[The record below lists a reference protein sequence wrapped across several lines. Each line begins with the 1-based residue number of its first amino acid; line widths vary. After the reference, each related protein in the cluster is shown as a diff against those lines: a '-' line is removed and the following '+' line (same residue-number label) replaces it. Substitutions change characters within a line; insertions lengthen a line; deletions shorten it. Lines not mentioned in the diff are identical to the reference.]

1 MFEIKSLSY
10 QYPSGRTGLQDIS
23 LEGGPGERIVLMGP
37 NGSGKSTLLRSLATE
52 LLYPKGPIV
61 IFGQPIFRNLQEVR
75 RKIGFAGDHPIHL
88 PSLTGME
95 NAQLFTDLYG
105 LERKDA
111 GPVLEKLFAIFGLSK
126 VKHVPVGSYS
136 HGMKKKLQLVESLAH
151 NPEFIILDEPTL
163 GLDPSALKAFV
174 DSMHHSQNQE
184 KCIVLATN
192 HPELATKIATS
203 VAFMVDGEIVVQG
216 SPAELLQ
223 QLDNEAKVEI
233 WTSGTV
239 DEDIVLEG
247 GIRARVFPDRIIA
260 NMPTDVAGLPT
271 LMEKILD
278 AGLEISKVE
287 ITRPDLADVFGLLT
301 GTSLENDHLP
311 RAGS

>member
-1 MFEIKSLSY
+1 
-10 QYPSGRTGLQDIS
+10 
-23 LEGGPGERIVLMGP
+23 
-37 NGSGKSTLLRSLATE
+37 
-52 LLYPKGPIV
+52 
-61 IFGQPIFRNLQEVR
+61 
-75 RKIGFAGDHPIHL
+75 
-88 PSLTGME
+88 
-95 NAQLFTDLYG
+95 
-105 LERKDA
+105 
-111 GPVLEKLFAIFGLSK
+111 
-126 VKHVPVGSYS
+126 
-136 HGMKKKLQLVESLAH
+136 
-151 NPEFIILDEPTL
+151 
-163 GLDPSALKAFV
+163 
-174 DSMHHSQNQE
+174 
-184 KCIVLATN
+184 LATN

>member
-52 LLYPKGPIV
+52 LLYPKGPLV

-111 GPVLEKLFAIFGLSK
+111 GPVLENLFAIFGLSK
-126 VKHVPVGSYS
+126 VKDVPVGSYS

-151 NPEFIILDEPTL
+151 NPKLIILDEPTL
-163 GLDPSALKAFV
+163 GLDPSALEAFV
-174 DSMHHSQNQE
+174 DSMNHNQNQDS
-184 KCIVLATN
+184 CIVLATN
-192 HPELATKIATS
+192 HPELATKVATS
-203 VAFMVDGEIVVQG
+203 VVFMVDGAIVVQG

-223 QLDNEAKVEI
+223 RLDNEAKVEI
-233 WTSGTV
+233 WTSGTAG
-239 DEDIVLEG
+239 EDIVLEG
-247 GIRARVFPDRIIA
+247 IRARVFSDRIIA
-260 NMPTDVAGLPT
+260 NMPTDVAGLPI

-278 AGLEISKVE
+278 VGLVISKVE

>member
-1 MFEIKSLSY
+1 M
-10 QYPSGRTGLQDIS
+10 QDIS

-52 LLYPKGPIV
+52 LLYPKGPLV

-111 GPVLEKLFAIFGLSK
+111 GPVLENLFAIFGLSK
-126 VKHVPVGSYS
+126 VKDVPVGSYS
-136 HGMKKKLQLVESLAH
+136 HGMKTKLQLVECLAY
-151 NPEFIILDEPTL
+151 NPKLIILDEPTL
-163 GLDPSALKAFV
+163 GLDPSALEAFV
-174 DSMHHSQNQE
+174 DSMNHNQNQDS
-184 KCIVLATN
+184 CIVLATN
-192 HPELATKIATS
+192 HPELATKVATS
-203 VAFMVDGEIVVQG
+203 VVFMVDGAIVVQG

-223 QLDNEAKVEI
+223 RLDNEAKVEI
-233 WTSGTV
+233 WTSGTAG
-239 DEDIVLEG
+239 EDIVLEG
-247 GIRARVFPDRIIA
+247 IRARVFSDRIIA
-260 NMPTDVAGLPT
+260 NMPTDVAGLPI

-278 AGLEISKVE
+278 VGLEISKVE